1 MKRALAEGNGD
12 RAFQSPRIEC
22 HRSLPLELERECA
35 LQELGPKSLV
45 RRRRNRRAPALPPP
59 EYPPPPR
66 RRHSNT
72 SSAGSVPC
80 SMRQEI
86 SMRPVGRLRAPYF
99 SALVASS

>member
-22 HRSLPLELERECA
+22 HRGLPLELERECA

-45 RRRRNRRAPALPPP
+45 RRRRNRRAP
-59 EYPPPPR
+59 PPPPPPP
-66 RRHSNT
+66 RHSNT